1 VVKLL
6 RWSGTHNMDI
16 PHGCTVPLRWI
27 IEESN
32 AARAMSTRDSRCF
45 FELRVLALQ
54 RETEACQGLATL
66 PHSP

>member
-1 VVKLL
+1 
-6 RWSGTHNMDI
+6 MDI

-45 FELRVLALQ
+45 FELHVLALQ
-54 RETEACQGLATL
+54 RETETCQGLATL